1 MQRQIEKRSFSYLS
15 MPRRILSKMKS
26 KIVKAESR
34 DKSRNAVFHIWL
46 CRNSPVKDKIKDRDQ
61 EQRQIG
67 KHSFRDLAMRP
78 SFIIFA
84 PRRNRPAKRGIKR
97 RAIKRRARDY
107 TGICRRG
114 NMEEATRAGKY
125 GRENAGEK
133 AREI

>member
-1 MQRQIEKRSFSYLS
+1 

-34 DKSRNAVFHIWL
+34 DKSRNAVFQIWL
-46 CRNSPVKDKIKDRDQ
+46 CRDSPAKDKIKVRDQ

-84 PRRNRPAKRGIKR
+84 PEAQSARNERDKNTVEANAAWEIRNRRCGSEKVRRKRDREEEVKSESGRGGARKYYR
-97 RAIKRRARDY
+97 RD
-107 TGICRRG
+107 
-114 NMEEATRAGKY
+114 
-125 GRENAGEK
+125 K
-133 AREI
+133 A